1 MKLFDQFDHLKALK
15 LVQDK
20 NLYRELIEIVSL
32 DNLSFGKKRPNEIKD
47 IIGNR
52 FDEKGWAD
60 KVKIVT
66 SNLTIGFKKSG
77 IGVCFQI
84 GNVARTYADILKLMA
99 LHQKGVIEAG
109 VIIVPGKAES
119 KILGANYA
127 SYERLERDIILYKD
141 IINVPILV
149 IGLSN
154 N

>member
-32 DNLSFGKKRPNEIKD
+32 DNLSFGKKRPNEIKN
-47 IIGNR
+47 IIGDR

-60 KVKIVT
+60 KVKVVT
-66 SNLTIGFKKSG
+66 SNLTISFKKSG

-99 LHQKGVIEAG
+99 LHQKGAIEVGA
-109 VIIVPGKAES
+109 IIVPGTKES

-127 SYERLERDIILYKD
+127 SYERLEREIILYKE
-141 IINVPILV
+141 IIAVPLLV